1 MKNLFCLLLGVIVP
15 TAAEAC
21 SSPFLNGNEDYFREA
36 DRVFVGFVEST
47 EYVKPAPDAPAQ
59 SLPETGSRHAP
70 FGYIKVG
77 YDLRTVLKGPQEA
90 VPIVTWNLYLG
101 GCGVPVLAGAEMLF
115 LVKDFTSY
123 MSEEELKHVPENAV
137 GMLLPY
143 SYVIPSTDAAH
154 DTVLEEWKGIS
165 KRVAQEGENGRP

>member
-1 MKNLFCLLLGVIVP
+1 MKCLFCLFLGLIVP

-21 SSPFLNGNEDYFREA
+21 SSPFLNSNEDYFREA

-47 EYVKPAPDAPAQ
+47 EYVKPAPNAPVE
-59 SLPETGSRHAP
+59 SLPETGSQHAP

-77 YDLRTVLKGPQEA
+77 YDLGTVLKGPEEA

-123 MSEEELKHVPENAV
+123 MSEEELKQVPENAV

-143 SYVIPSTDAAH
+143 SYMIPPTDAAH
-154 DTVLEEWKGIS
+154 DALIAAWKDIS
-165 KRVAQEGENGRP
+165 NRVAQERENGRP